1 MSYFTVITFIVT
13 LAAAFGYINVRFLK
27 LPNTIGLMFITIVFT
42 LAVFALR
49 SIYPTLLYAEKYI
62 VSTIDFRTILLDIM
76 LGFILFAGGLH
87 TNFKQLRTQRW
98 PIFVFATGGV
108 LVSTILV
115 GSFLYLLLQ
124 LTSLEVSLIQCLL
137 FGALISPTDPI
148 AVLGIMTKAGVPKN
162 LETKIVGE
170 SLFNDGVGIVVFLTL
185 FRIAS
190 FGQDK
195 VQPLEVLK
203 MFGAEVVGGIALGLF
218 LGYLGYWLLKT
229 INDYDVEVII
239 TLAIVMAGTSVAH
252 KLGVSAPLAMV
263 TAGLFMGNDLVRQN
277 AMSERTEKYV
287 DKFWELMHILL
298 NTILFVLIGME
309 ILVLEYQT
317 DYLVAGLMAI
327 PVVLGAR
334 YTSLLLPVDFFKR
347 RLNFVPHTALI
358 MTWAGLR
365 GGISIALALGLTHA
379 MNRALFVVV
388 TYVVVVFSILVQ
400 GLSVGKL
407 IKRIV
412 PKEEFQNT

>member
-1 MSYFTVITFIVT
+1 
-13 LAAAFGYINVRFLK
+13 
-27 LPNTIGLMFITIVFT
+27 
-42 LAVFALR
+42 
-49 SIYPTLLYAEKYI
+49 
-62 VSTIDFRTILLDIM
+62 
-76 LGFILFAGGLH
+76 
-87 TNFKQLRTQRW
+87 
-98 PIFVFATGGV
+98 
-108 LVSTILV
+108 
-115 GSFLYLLLQ
+115 
-124 LTSLEVSLIQCLL
+124 
-137 FGALISPTDPI
+137 
-148 AVLGIMTKAGVPKN
+148 
-162 LETKIVGE
+162 
-170 SLFNDGVGIVVFLTL
+170 
-185 FRIAS
+185 
-190 FGQDK
+190 
-195 VQPLEVLK
+195 
-203 MFGAEVVGGIALGLF
+203 
-218 LGYLGYWLLKT
+218 
-229 INDYDVEVII
+229 
-239 TLAIVMAGTSVAH
+239 
-252 KLGVSAPLAMV
+252 
-263 TAGLFMGNDLVRQN
+263 
-277 AMSERTEKYV
+277 MSERTEKYV